1 MTTLAAPEASPP
13 PPPLAG
19 QSGILEI
26 RGITKSFP
34 NVQALT
40 DVSLDVRPGEIL
52 AFLGENGAGKSTL
65 LKILNG
71 DYQPDSGSMTID
83 GVALHFASPH
93 AARAAGVRVIY
104 QEPEIIPG
112 VDVAENIFA
121 GELPK
126 RGPFVDR
133 GRLNELT
140 AAELKRYGFERAL
153 PADRMGDELS
163 SAQRQM
169 VEIMRAVKSP
179 MRILALDEPT
189 SSLTDEDVD
198 RLFSLVRRLRDEG
211 VAIIYVSHRLRE
223 ILRLTD
229 RVAILR
235 DGRLVTVRPASE
247 LTEREIVRLMVGREL
262 GELFKRHPAAPD
274 RVVLRGRGINSNW
287 HRDVSFEIRAGEIVG
302 FAGLVG
308 AGRTELAKVVFGELP
323 LTSGSIEIDG
333 KPVRIKAPEDAIRQ
347 GIGFAPEDRKREGL
361 ILIRSVL
368 ENASLA
374 ILRRLTRFHF
384 VRQRLERSIAMEFV
398 TRLNVRTP
406 SVDQEVGKLSGG
418 NQQKVVLARWLAARP
433 RVLILDEP
441 TRGIDVGAKA
451 EIYRLVDQLAND
463 GLGIMLIS
471 SELPEI
477 LGLSDRIYVMQNGR
491 ITGELPGPGTTE
503 EQVLNLAMV
512 ENLSADETGLIP
524 PLSSEPP
531 AALAPDSDIIQR
543 VQ

>member
-1 MTTLAAPEASPP
+1 MTIAPPPEPAAPATP
-13 PPPLAG
+13 
-19 QSGILEI
+19 SGVLEI
-26 RGITKSFP
+26 RGMTKAFP

-71 DYQPDSGSMTID
+71 DYQPDAGSMTID
-83 GVALHFASPH
+83 GQELRFSNPRE
-93 AARAAGVRVIY
+93 ARAAGVRVIY

-112 VDVAENIFA
+112 VDVAENIYA
-121 GELPK
+121 GELPR

-133 GRLNELT
+133 RKLDQD
-140 AAELKRYGFERAL
+140 ARAELRRFGFERIL

-163 SAQRQM
+163 SAQRQL

-179 MRILALDEPT
+179 MRVLALDEPT
-189 SSLTDEDVD
+189 SSLTDEEVD
-198 RLFSLVRRLRDEG
+198 RLFALVRRLRDEG

-223 ILRLTD
+223 ILQLAD

-235 DGRLVTVRPASE
+235 DGKLVTVRPAAE

-262 GELFKRHPAAPD
+262 GDVFRRHPAATET
-274 RVVLRGRGINSNW
+274 VVLRATGIVSDW

-308 AGRTELAKVVFGELP
+308 AGRSELAKVVFGELP
-323 LTSGSIEIDG
+323 RQAGTVEVGGHRVDIG
-333 KPVRIKAPEDAIRQ
+333 APDDAIRH

-368 ENASLA
+368 ENTTLA
-374 ILRRLTRFHF
+374 VLRRLTRFRVIRQRVERRIAQDY
-384 VRQRLERSIAMEFV
+384 VRQ
-398 TRLNVRTP
+398 LNVRTP

-451 EIYRLVDQLAND
+451 EIYRLVDQLAGE
-463 GLGIMLIS
+463 GLGIMFIS
-471 SELPEI
+471 SELTEI
-477 LGLSDRIYVMQNGR
+477 LGMSDRIYVMQSGR
-491 ITGELPGPGTTE
+491 ITGELPGPGATE
-503 EQVLNLAMV
+503 EQVLNLAMA
-512 ENLSADETGLIP
+512 EHLSQSSAEHVADP
-524 PLSSEPP
+524 PATEAPVHPPTTSEP
-531 AALAPDSDIIQR
+531 
-543 VQ
+543 